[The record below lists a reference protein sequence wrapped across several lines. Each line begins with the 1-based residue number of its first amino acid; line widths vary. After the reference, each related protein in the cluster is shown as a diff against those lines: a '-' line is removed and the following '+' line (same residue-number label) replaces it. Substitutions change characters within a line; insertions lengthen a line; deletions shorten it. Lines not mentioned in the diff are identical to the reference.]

1 MAAIRE
7 ALEIVD
13 RATAPLRAVTTAFT
27 GATSAAEMAGAAVR
41 SAEEA
46 SAGLGR
52 GAASAQGLDTALLG
66 LAGAAGN
73 TDAALRGT
81 AYAATTSIGAFNAAS
96 HGAVALGTSL
106 RLAGQAGQ
114 SMADRV
120 NRSADSLEE
129 AFGEV
134 TRVIQDASSR
144 MTEMGQQ
151 GAQATRTA
159 ASGVDQ
165 LAGKVKSLLATLGGF
180 AAIRGVLSFSDELSM
195 TQTRIN
201 NITGDL
207 AETANVQRQIYEAAQ
222 RSRGSY
228 QEMMG
233 TVASLKAQTGD
244 TFSSIQEA
252 TAFTELL
259 QKQFKIAGTDATGIA
274 STMYNLTQALSTG
287 TLKGQDLN
295 TVFANAPQLV
305 QRIADYM
312 GQPIGKIKDLASE
325 GKITADIV
333 KGAIIGA
340 ADDINAQF
348 DAMPLTFG
356 DAVQKV
362 RNVGV
367 RAFQPLGQMIA
378 DAVASPRFDSAMQ
391 TVTRGIMVAAE
402 IGRRGF
408 EIIGTAVD
416 FVADHMEVLGPIIG
430 GLALGFGAYN
440 AVMGISAALTTAQ
453 GFAAGIAATANSIH
467 AAATT
472 AAAAGQSAFNAALAA
487 CPITWVVAAIV
498 AAIVVVGVLIAV
510 FHNLAATGHTVFG
523 DIAGV
528 AVGCFSVIANA
539 LAIVANAFLAG
550 AEMIANGWNTMVF
563 NIQTAVLGF
572 ASGAVRAF
580 ASVVRGAENAANAI
594 ANAFISGA
602 NAAIGGI
609 NGLINAINQIPGV
622 NLSTVSTIGAASVN
636 NSASSAIEGL
646 AAAIDNLK
654 PEAVQTVSLGRF
666 ETVSMGEAFSQG
678 FDRGAA
684 WGDGVQSDLLGAFSG
699 LSGDVTDLMGG
710 GSIEDLLGSQADLA
724 STMGDAAGAGSGGKG
739 NVGSVDKVKKVDSCK
754 LSDEDL
760 KLYRDLAEQ
769 RYINQIE
776 LQTLAPQ
783 ISVSIPESAA
793 KNLTSQD
800 IADRLKVLLIEQQA
814 AHTAVAHG

>member
-27 GATSAAEMAGAAVR
+27 GATSAAEMAGAAVK
-41 SAEEA
+41 SAEAA
-46 SAGLGR
+46 STGLGE
-52 GAASAQGLDTALLG
+52 TLG
-66 LAGAAGN
+66 E
-73 TDAALRGT
+73 T
-81 AYAATTSIGAFNAAS
+81 
-96 HGAVALGTSL
+96 
-106 RLAGQAGQ
+106 
-114 SMADRV
+114 
-120 NRSADSLEE
+120 
-129 AFGEV
+129 
-134 TRVIQDASSR
+134 TRVIREASSR

-165 LAGKVKSLLATLGGF
+165 LAEKVKSLLATLGGF
-180 AAIRGVLSFSDELSM
+180 AAIRGMLNFSDELSM
-195 TQTRIN
+195 AQTRIN

-207 AETANVQRQIYEAAQ
+207 AETAIVQRQIYEAAQ

-233 TVASLKAQTGD
+233 TVAGLKAQTGD

-252 TAFTELL
+252 AGFVELL
-259 QKQFKIAGTDATGIA
+259 QKQFKLAGTDATGIS

-378 DAVASPRFDSAMQ
+378 DAVNSPRFDAAMQ
-391 TVTRGIMVAAE
+391 SMTRGIQIAAE

-408 EIIGTAVD
+408 EMLGSAVD
-416 FVADHMEVLGPIIG
+416 FVSSHLEVLGPIIG
-430 GLALGFGAYN
+430 GLTAGIVAYN
-440 AVMGISAALTTAQ
+440 AAMGISTAITAAHAAVTGIATTAKSIY
-453 GFAAGIAATANSIH
+453 AAATA
-467 AAATT
+467 

-528 AVGCFSVIANA
+528 AVGCFTVITNA

-550 AEMIANGWNTMVF
+550 AEMIANGWNSMVYG
-563 NIQTAVLGF
+563 IQTAVLGF

-622 NLSTVSTIGAASVN
+622 NLSTVGTVGAASVN
-636 NSASSAIEGL
+636 NSASAAIEGL
-646 AAAIDNLK
+646 AAAIDGLK
-654 PEAVQTVSLGRF
+654 PDAPQTVSLGRF
-666 ETVSMGEAFSQG
+666 ETVSVGDAFSQG
-678 FDRGAA
+678 YEKGAA
-684 WGDGVQSDLLGAFSG
+684 WGDGVQGSVLSAFNG
-699 LSGDVTDLMGG
+699 LSGDVADLMGG

-739 NVGSVDKVKKVDSCK
+739 NVGSVDKVKKVDNCK

>member
-13 RATAPLRAVTTAFT
+13 RATAPLRAVTAAFT

-41 SAEEA
+41 SAEAA
-46 SAGLGR
+46 STGLGE
-52 GAASAQGLDTALLG
+52 TLG
-66 LAGAAGN
+66 E
-73 TDAALRGT
+73 T
-81 AYAATTSIGAFNAAS
+81 
-96 HGAVALGTSL
+96 
-106 RLAGQAGQ
+106 
-114 SMADRV
+114 
-120 NRSADSLEE
+120 
-129 AFGEV
+129 
-134 TRVIQDASSR
+134 TRVVREASSR

-151 GAQATRTA
+151 GAQATHTA

-165 LAGKVKSLLATLGGF
+165 LAGKVKRLLATLGGF
-180 AAIRGVLSFSDELSM
+180 AAIRRALNLSDELSM
-195 TQTRIN
+195 AQTRIN

-233 TVASLKAQTGD
+233 TVASLKAQTGN

-259 QKQFKIAGTDATGIA
+259 QKQFKLAGTDATGIA

-295 TVFANAPQLV
+295 AVFANAPQLV

-340 ADDINAQF
+340 AEDINAQF
-348 DAMPLTFG
+348 EAMPMTFG

-362 RNVGV
+362 KNMGI

-378 DAVASPRFDSAMQ
+378 DAVNSPRFNAAMQ

-416 FVADHMEVLGPIIG
+416 FVTDHMEVLGPIIG
-430 GLALGFGAYN
+430 GLTAGIVAYN
-440 AVMGISAALTTAQ
+440 AATGISTAVTAAH
-453 GFAAGIAATANSIH
+453 AAITGIAATAKSIY
-467 AAATT
+467 AAATS

-487 CPITWVVAAIV
+487 CPIMWVVGAIIAAV
-498 AAIVVVGVLIAV
+498 VVVGVLIAV

-539 LAIVANAFLAG
+539 LAIVADAFLTG

-622 NLSTVSTIGAASVN
+622 SLSTVSTIGAASVD
-636 NSASSAIEGL
+636 NSLSSAIEGIADSL
-646 AAAIDNLK
+646 DSLK

-684 WGDGVQSDLLGAFSG
+684 WGDGVQSDLLSAFSG

-739 NVGSVDKVKKVDSCK
+739 NVGSVDKVKKVDNCK